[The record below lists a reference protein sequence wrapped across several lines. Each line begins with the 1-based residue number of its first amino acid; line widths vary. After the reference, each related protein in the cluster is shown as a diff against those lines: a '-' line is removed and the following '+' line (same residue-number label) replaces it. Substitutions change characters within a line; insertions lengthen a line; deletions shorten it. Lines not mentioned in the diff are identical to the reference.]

1 MTMLKVQNLKASIGN
16 VEILKGIDLEI
27 GNGELHAVMGPNGS
41 GKSTLCHV
49 LMGNNDYQ
57 AKGEVTL
64 NGDDILSIPQNERA
78 KKGIFQS
85 FQYPVGLPG
94 VTLKEFTESFLGDIE
109 EEELIKMSKTF
120 DLEDFLDRDVNVD
133 LSGGE
138 KKRSEI
144 FQLSLMKPSLAL
156 LDEIDSGLDID
167 AIKSVASLINEN
179 RDEKTSY
186 ILVTHYSRI
195 LKYLDV
201 DKVHIVVNGKIVKSG
216 SNELIEEVDSGGYT
230 QYQEEN

>member
-1 MTMLKVQNLKASIGN
+1 MFKEPPKNSREKTKNLLLTLQDKICSGLEN
-16 VEILKGIDLEI
+16 VDE
-27 GNGELHAVMGPNGS
+27 N
-41 GKSTLCHV
+41 
-49 LMGNNDYQ
+49 
-57 AKGEVTL
+57 
-64 NGDDILSIPQNERA
+64 
-78 KKGIFQS
+78 
-85 FQYPVGLPG
+85 
-94 VTLKEFTESFLGDIE
+94 
-109 EEELIKMSKTF
+109 ELIEKSKRF
-120 DLEDFLDRDVNVD
+120 NLEEFLDRDVNVD

-138 KKRSEI
+138 KKRSEL